1 MNKTQIA
8 AMPAYF
14 DRYINLTQDED
25 LDIVLQLSLQQLQH
39 LNVGY
44 LAEKSHYAYAPG
56 KWTVNEMFQH
66 IIDAERIFAY
76 RALRFSRNDLTPLP
90 GFEEDDYARES
101 KANGRSFQEII
112 HELIAVRQSSILLF
126 NSFSEEQL
134 QRVGTASNKEISVAA
149 IGFTIA
155 GHQLHH
161 FKVLKERYFYE
172 VMS

>member
-1 MNKTQIA
+1 MNKSQIST
-8 AMPAYF
+8 MPAYF

-39 LNVGY
+39 LNIGL

-56 KWTVNEMFQH
+56 KWTVNELFQH

-76 RALRFSRNDLTPLP
+76 RALRFSRNDTTPLP
-90 GFEEDDYARES
+90 GYEEDDYVRES
-101 KANGRSFQEII
+101 NANNRSFQEII
-112 HELIAVRQSSILLF
+112 QELIAVRQSTILLF
-126 NSFSEEQL
+126 NSFSDEQL
-134 QRVGTASNKEISVAA
+134 ERVGTASGKDISVLAL
-149 IGFTIA
+149 GFTLA

-161 FKVLKERYFYE
+161 FKILEERYFNE